1 MAEQTNYRVFCN
13 EEQAYF
19 TTWSTRTP
27 VCCPNDYRHTI
38 DTSQT
43 VKLANK
49 IEDVITVKIQE
60 ETVPT
65 NGNYRHES
73 FKFHVGSNG
82 ESYHDISF
90 KYPISALGVSALTT
104 ETQRGDLI
112 NAFVIPKSATVGVV
126 TQPIN
131 VGDSNFIVSNS
142 VLNYLNPGYIC
153 ILTNGSN
160 ISENLGEVVKANFD
174 TNMITTQYATSNS
187 YSASNL
193 PLVQANVHYIKN
205 LYITEPREYSVG
217 NRKIGASFL
226 QAGSI
231 IRMAYSNASPNTE
244 KEVVIHLEYLY

>member
-19 TTWSTRTP
+19 TTWSTRIP

-43 VKLANK
+43 VKLATK
-49 IEDVITVKIQE
+49 IEDVLTVKIQE

-65 NGNYRHES
+65 QGNYRHES
-73 FKFHVGSNG
+73 FKFHATSNG
-82 ESYHDISF
+82 ESYHDIMF
-90 KYPISALGVSALTT
+90 KYPVSALGVSALTT
-104 ETQRGDLI
+104 EAHRGDLI
-112 NAFVIPKSATVGVV
+112 NAIVIPKNATVGAV

-142 VLNYLNPGYIC
+142 VLNYLNPGHIC

-160 ISENLGEVVKANFD
+160 VSENLGEVIKVNVD
-174 TNMITTQYATSNS
+174 SNMITTEFAASNA
-187 YSASNL
+187 YLLSNL
-193 PLVQANVHYIKN
+193 PFVQANVHYIKN
-205 LYITEPREYSVG
+205 LFLTEPREYSVG

-226 QAGSI
+226 QTGSI
-231 IRMAYSNASPNTE
+231 IRMTYSNASPNTE
-244 KEVVIHLEYLY
+244 KEVVIHFEYLY